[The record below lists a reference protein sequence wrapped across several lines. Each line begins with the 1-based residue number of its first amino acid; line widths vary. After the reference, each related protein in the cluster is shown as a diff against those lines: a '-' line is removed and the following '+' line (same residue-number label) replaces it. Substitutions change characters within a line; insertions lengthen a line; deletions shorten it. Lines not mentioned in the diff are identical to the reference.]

1 MEVWNAER
9 ACEQDRGQVMTARS
23 ARLAMAFSN
32 IGHFF
37 SHLLM
42 LLYPTVVL
50 ALEGRFGLS
59 YGELLSLSI
68 PGYVLF
74 GAAALPAGWL
84 GDRWSA
90 EHMMVLYFLGTGT
103 AAVLTGLADGPL
115 GLVLGL
121 ALIGLF
127 GSIYHPVGVAWLVRN
142 AESRGKAL
150 GWNGIFGSL
159 GLGVAALVAGV
170 LTQLIS
176 WRAAFIVPG
185 VLCAL
190 VGVALAVF
198 VRDGSVVA
206 SRSDRKPEPEASRA
220 DIVRAFF
227 VLSITMLGTGLIGQM
242 TTVALPKIFAERLTA
257 LTDGGILGAGG
268 FVTLVFLFS
277 GASQIVGGWLA
288 DRFSLKLVYVVC
300 WALQLPFVILAAS
313 LFNVPLLLAI
323 VVQQCLG
330 IFALPAENSLLVTY
344 TPARWRAT
352 AFGAKFV
359 LSLGVSSLGVPVIA
373 MIYDRTGD
381 FYWLF
386 ITMAVITA
394 IVAGAAAFLP
404 SRGRRVIAAAAPAE

>member
-1 MEVWNAER
+1 MEVWLG
-9 ACEQDRGQVMTARS
+9 EQDRGLVMTARS
-23 ARLAMAFSN
+23 ARLSMAFSN

-50 ALEGRFGLS
+50 ALEGHFGNLT

-90 EHMMVLYFLGTGT
+90 EHMMVLYFTGTG
-103 AAVLTGLADGPL
+103 AAAMLTGLADGPL

-121 ALIGLF
+121 SLIGLF

-159 GLGVAALVAGV
+159 GLGVAALVAGA

-176 WRAAFIVPG
+176 WRAAFIIPG
-185 VLCAL
+185 ALCAL
-190 VGVALAVF
+190 TGVALAIF

-206 SRSDRKPEPEASRA
+206 SRTDRKPEPEASRA
-220 DIVRAFF
+220 DIMRAFF
-227 VLSITMLGTGLIGQM
+227 VLSITMLGTGLVAQM
-242 TTVALPKIFAERLTA
+242 ITVALPKIFAERLTA

-288 DRFSLKLVYVVC
+288 DRFPLKLVYVAC
-300 WALQLPFVILAAS
+300 WALQLPFVIVAAT

-344 TPARWRAT
+344 TPSRWRAT

-386 ITMAVITA
+386 MTMAIITA
-394 IVAGAAAFLP
+394 IVAGAACFLP
-404 SRGRRVIAAAAPAE
+404 SRGRRIIAAAAPAE

>member
-1 MEVWNAER
+1 
-9 ACEQDRGQVMTARS
+9 MTARS
-23 ARLAMAFSN
+23 ARLSMAFSN

-37 SHLLM
+37 AHLLM

-50 ALEGRFGLS
+50 ALEGRFGLT

-90 EHMMVLYFLGTGT
+90 EHMMVLYFIGTGA

-115 GLVLGL
+115 GLALGL
-121 ALIGLF
+121 SLIGLF

-159 GLGVAALVAGV
+159 GVGVAALVAGAFS
-170 LTQLIS
+170 QLIS

-190 VGVALAVF
+190 TGVALAVF

-206 SRSDRKPEPEASRA
+206 SRSDRRPEPEASRA
-220 DIVRAFF
+220 DVVRAFF

-242 TTVALPKIFAERLTA
+242 TTVALPKIFTERLTA

-300 WALQLPFVILAAS
+300 WTLQLPFVMLAAS

-323 VVQQCLG
+323 VIQQCLG

-359 LSLGVSSLGVPVIA
+359 LSLGVSALGVPVIA

-386 ITMAVITA
+386 MVMALITA
-394 IVAGAAAFLP
+394 IVAVAALFLP
-404 SRGRRVIAAAAPAE
+404 GRGRRAMPGTAAQPAE

>member
-1 MEVWNAER
+1 
-9 ACEQDRGQVMTARS
+9 MTARS
-23 ARLAMAFSN
+23 ARLSMAFSN

-37 SHLLM
+37 AHFLM

-90 EHMMVLYFLGTGT
+90 EHMMVLYFVGTGA

-115 GLVLGL
+115 GLALGL
-121 ALIGLF
+121 SLIGLF
-127 GSIYHPVGVAWLVRN
+127 GAIYHPVGVAWLVRN

-159 GLGVAALVAGV
+159 GVGVAALAAGAF
-170 LTQLIS
+170 TQLIS

-190 VGVALAVF
+190 TGVALAVF

-206 SRSDRKPEPEASRA
+206 ARSDRKPEPEASRA

-277 GASQIVGGWLA
+277 GASQIIGGWLA
-288 DRFSLKLVYVVC
+288 DRFSLKAVYLVC
-300 WALQLPFVILAAS
+300 WALQIPFVVIAAS

-386 ITMAVITA
+386 MTMALITA
-394 IVAGAAAFLP
+394 VVAAAALFLP
-404 SRGRRVIAAAAPAE
+404 GRGRRPLPAVAPAE

>member
-1 MEVWNAER
+1 
-9 ACEQDRGQVMTARS
+9 MTARS
-23 ARLAMAFSN
+23 ARLSMGFSN

-50 ALEGRFGLS
+50 ALEGRFGMT
-59 YGELLSLSI
+59 YGELLALSI

-90 EHMMVLYFLGTGT
+90 EGMMILYFIGTGA
-103 AAVLTGLADGPL
+103 AAVVTGFASGPL
-115 GLVLGL
+115 GLALGL
-121 ALIGLF
+121 SLIGLF
-127 GSIYHPVGVAWLVRN
+127 GSIYHPVGVAWLVHN

-159 GLGVAALVAGV
+159 GLGVSALVAGAF
-170 LTQLIS
+170 TQFIS

-185 VLCAL
+185 LLCVLT
-190 VGVALAVF
+190 GVALAVF

-206 SRSDRKPEPEASRA
+206 SRSDRKPAPDAARA

-277 GASQIVGGWLA
+277 GAAQIVGGWLA
-288 DRFSLKLVYVVC
+288 DRYSLKAVYVVC
-300 WALQLPFVILAAS
+300 WALQIPFVVVAAT
-313 LFNVPLLLAI
+313 LFNLPLLATII
-323 VVQQCLG
+323 VVQCLG
-330 IFALPAENSLLVTY
+330 IFALPAENVLLVTF

-359 LSLGVSSLGVPVIA
+359 LSLGVSSLGVPIIA
-373 MIYDRTGD
+373 MIYERTGD

-386 ITMAVITA
+386 MTMALITA
-394 IVAGAAAFLP
+394 I
-404 SRGRRVIAAAAPAE
+404 IAAAALFLPGNASRAVAAVAPAE

>member
-1 MEVWNAER
+1 VEVWPG
-9 ACEQDRGQVMTARS
+9 EQDRGQAMTARS
-23 ARLAMAFSN
+23 ARLSMGFSN
-32 IGHFF
+32 VGHFF

-50 ALEGRFGLS
+50 ALEGHFGNLT

-90 EHMMVLYFLGTGT
+90 EHMMVLYFVGTGT
-103 AAVLTGLADGPL
+103 AAMLTGLADGPL

-121 ALIGLF
+121 SLIGLF

-159 GLGVAALVAGV
+159 GLGVAALVAGA

-185 VLCAL
+185 ALCAL
-190 VGVALAVF
+190 TGVALAVF

-206 SRSDRKPEPEASRA
+206 SRTDRKPEPEASRA

-227 VLSITMLGTGLIGQM
+227 VLSITMLGTGLVAQM

-288 DRFSLKLVYVVC
+288 DRFPLKLVYVVC
-300 WALQLPFVILAAS
+300 WALQLPFVIVAAT

-386 ITMAVITA
+386 MTMAAITA
-394 IVAGAAAFLP
+394 IVAFAACFLP
-404 SRGRRVIAAAAPAE
+404 SQRRGVVAAAVPAE

>member
-1 MEVWNAER
+1 
-9 ACEQDRGQVMTARS
+9 MTAHS
-23 ARLAMAFSN
+23 ARLSMGFSN

-50 ALEGRFGLS
+50 ALEGHFGGLS

-90 EHMMVLYFLGTGT
+90 EHMMVLYFVGTG
-103 AAVLTGLADGPL
+103 AAAMLTGLANGPL
-115 GLVLGL
+115 GLALGL
-121 ALIGLF
+121 SLIGLF

-159 GLGVAALVAGV
+159 GLGVAALVAGA

-185 VLCAL
+185 LLCAL
-190 VGVALAVF
+190 TGVALAVF

-206 SRSDRKPEPEASRA
+206 SRTDRKPEPEASRA
-220 DIVRAFF
+220 DIVRAFV
-227 VLSITMLGTGLIGQM
+227 VLSITMLGTGLVGQM

-268 FVTLVFLFS
+268 FVTFVFLFS

-288 DRFSLKLVYVVC
+288 DRFPLKIVYVVC
-300 WALQLPFVILAAS
+300 WALQLPFVIVAAT
-313 LFNVPLLLAI
+313 LFNVPLLLA
-323 VVQQCLG
+323 VVIQQCLG

-386 ITMAVITA
+386 MVMAVITA
-394 IVAGAAAFLP
+394 IVAAAACFLP
-404 SRGRRVIAAAAPAE
+404 GQRRGAVAAAAPAE

>member
-1 MEVWNAER
+1 VEVWPG
-9 ACEQDRGQVMTARS
+9 EQDRGQAMTARS
-23 ARLAMAFSN
+23 ARLSMGFSN
-32 IGHFF
+32 VGHFF

-50 ALEGRFGLS
+50 ALEGHFGNLT

-90 EHMMVLYFLGTGT
+90 EHMMVLYFVGTGT
-103 AAVLTGLADGPL
+103 AAMLTGLADGPL

-121 ALIGLF
+121 SLIGLF

-159 GLGVAALVAGV
+159 GLGVAALVAGA

-185 VLCAL
+185 ALCAL
-190 VGVALAVF
+190 TGVALAVF

-206 SRSDRKPEPEASRA
+206 SRTDRKPEPEASRA

-227 VLSITMLGTGLIGQM
+227 VLSITMLGTGLVAQM

-288 DRFSLKLVYVVC
+288 DRFPLKLVYVVC
-300 WALQLPFVILAAS
+300 WALQLPFVIVAAT

-386 ITMAVITA
+386 MTMAAITA
-394 IVAGAAAFLP
+394 IVAFAACFLP
-404 SRGRRVIAAAAPAE
+404 SQRRGVVAAAAPAE

>member
-1 MEVWNAER
+1 
-9 ACEQDRGQVMTARS
+9 MTARS
-23 ARLAMAFSN
+23 ARLSMAFSN
-32 IGHFF
+32 VGHFF

-50 ALEGRFGLS
+50 ALEGRFGLT

-90 EHMMVLYFLGTGT
+90 EHMMVLYFIGTGA
-103 AAVLTGLADGPL
+103 AAVLTGLASGPL
-115 GLVLGL
+115 GLALGL

-159 GLGVAALVAGV
+159 GVGVAALVAGV
-170 LTQLIS
+170 FTQLIS

-185 VLCAL
+185 ALCAL
-190 VGVALAVF
+190 TGLALIVF

-206 SRSDRKPEPEASRA
+206 SRSDRRPEPEASRA

-242 TTVALPKIFAERLTA
+242 TTVALPKVFAERLGA

-300 WALQLPFVILAAS
+300 WTLQLPFVILAAS

-323 VVQQCLG
+323 VIQQCLG

-359 LSLGVSSLGVPVIA
+359 LSLGVSALGVPVIA

-386 ITMAVITA
+386 MTMAAITA

-404 SRGRRVIAAAAPAE
+404 GRARRAVVAVAPAE

>member
-1 MEVWNAER
+1 
-9 ACEQDRGQVMTARS
+9 MTARS
-23 ARLAMAFSN
+23 ARLSMGFSN
-32 IGHFF
+32 VGHFF

-50 ALEGRFGLS
+50 ALEGRFGLT

-68 PGYVLF
+68 PGYILF

-90 EHMMVLYFLGTGT
+90 EGMMVLYFIGTGG
-103 AAVLTGLADGPL
+103 AAMLTGFANGPFELAL
-115 GLVLGL
+115 GLT
-121 ALIGLF
+121 LIGLF

-159 GLGVAALVAGV
+159 GLGVSALVAGA
-170 LTQLIS
+170 LTQFIS

-190 VGVALAVF
+190 TGVALVVF

-206 SRSDRKPEPEASRA
+206 AKSDRKPEKEASRA

-268 FVTLVFLFS
+268 FVSLVFLFS

-288 DRFSLKLVYVVC
+288 DRYSLKAVYVVC
-300 WALQLPFVILAAS
+300 WALQIPFVVIAAS
-313 LFNVPLLLAI
+313 LFNLPLLGAVI
-323 VVQQCLG
+323 VVQCLG
-330 IFALPAENSLLVTY
+330 IFALPAENILLVTF

-386 ITMAVITA
+386 ITMALITA
-394 IVAGAAAFLP
+394 IVATAAMFLP
-404 SRGRRVIAAAAPAE
+404 SRARHVAVVAAQPAE

>member
-1 MEVWNAER
+1 
-9 ACEQDRGQVMTARS
+9 MTARS
-23 ARLAMAFSN
+23 ARLSMGFSN

-50 ALEGRFGLS
+50 ALEGHFGDLT

-90 EHMMVLYFLGTGT
+90 EHMMVLYFVGTG
-103 AAVLTGLADGPL
+103 AAAMLTGLANGPL
-115 GLVLGL
+115 GLALGL
-121 ALIGLF
+121 SLIGLF

-159 GLGVAALVAGV
+159 GLGVAALVAGA
-170 LTQLIS
+170 LTQFIS

-185 VLCAL
+185 LLCAL
-190 VGVALAVF
+190 TGIALAVF

-206 SRSDRKPEPEASRA
+206 SRTDRKPEPEASRA

-227 VLSITMLGTGLIGQM
+227 VLSITMLGTGLVAQM
-242 TTVALPKIFAERLTA
+242 ITVALPKIFAERLTA

-288 DRFSLKLVYVVC
+288 DRFPLKVVYLVC
-300 WALQLPFVILAAS
+300 WALQLPFVIAAAT
-313 LFNVPLLLAI
+313 LFEVPLLFAI
-323 VVQQCLG
+323 IVQQCLG
-330 IFALPAENSLLVTY
+330 IFALPAENSLLVSY
-344 TPARWRAT
+344 TPSRWRAT

-386 ITMAVITA
+386 VTMALITA
-394 IVAGAAAFLP
+394 IVATAAMFLP
-404 SRGRRVIAAAAPAE
+404 SRTPRTAGVAAAQPAE

>member
-1 MEVWNAER
+1 
-9 ACEQDRGQVMTARS
+9 MTARS
-23 ARLAMAFSN
+23 ARLSMAFSN
-32 IGHFF
+32 IGHLFAHF
-37 SHLLM
+37 LM

-121 ALIGLF
+121 SLIGLF

-150 GWNGIFGSL
+150 GWNGIFGS
-159 GLGVAALVAGV
+159 
-170 LTQLIS
+170 
-176 WRAAFIVPG
+176 
-185 VLCAL
+185 
-190 VGVALAVF
+190 
-198 VRDGSVVA
+198 
-206 SRSDRKPEPEASRA
+206 
-220 DIVRAFF
+220 
-227 VLSITMLGTGLIGQM
+227 LGTGLIGQM

-268 FVTLVFLFS
+268 FVTLVFLFA

-300 WALQLPFVILAAS
+300 WALQLPFVIVAAS

-386 ITMAVITA
+386 ITMALITA
-394 IVAGAAAFLP
+394 IVAAAAMFLP
-404 SRGRRVIAAAAPAE
+404 ARARHTAVAAALPAE

>member
-1 MEVWNAER
+1 
-9 ACEQDRGQVMTARS
+9 MTARS
-23 ARLAMAFSN
+23 ARPSMGFSN

-50 ALEGRFGLS
+50 ALEGHFGDLS

-90 EHMMVLYFLGTGT
+90 EHMMVLYFVGTG
-103 AAVLTGLADGPL
+103 AAAMLTGLADGPIGLAL
-115 GLVLGL
+115 GLS
-121 ALIGLF
+121 LIGLF

-159 GLGVAALVAGV
+159 GLGVAALVAGA

-185 VLCAL
+185 ALCAL
-190 VGVALAVF
+190 TGVALAIF

-206 SRSDRKPEPEASRA
+206 SRTDRKPEPEASRA
-220 DIVRAFF
+220 DIVRAFV
-227 VLSITMLGTGLIGQM
+227 VLSVTMLGTGLIGQI

-288 DRFSLKLVYVVC
+288 DRFPLKLVYVVC
-300 WALQLPFVILAAS
+300 WALQLPFVIVAAT

-386 ITMAVITA
+386 MTMALITA
-394 IVAGAAAFLP
+394 IVAAAALFLP
-404 SRGRRVIAAAAPAE
+404 GSARRTVAAIAPAE

>member
-1 MEVWNAER
+1 
-9 ACEQDRGQVMTARS
+9 MTARS
-23 ARLAMAFSN
+23 ARLSMGFSN

-50 ALEGRFGLS
+50 ALEGRWGLT

-90 EHMMVLYFLGTGT
+90 EHMMVLYFVGTG
-103 AAVLTGLADGPL
+103 AAAMLTGLADGPL
-115 GLVLGL
+115 GLALGL
-121 ALIGLF
+121 SLIGLF

-159 GLGVAALVAGV
+159 GLGVAALVAGAF
-170 LTQLIS
+170 TQLIS

-185 VLCAL
+185 ALCAL
-190 VGVALAVF
+190 TGVALAVF

-206 SRSDRKPEPEASRA
+206 SRTDRKPEPEASRA
-220 DIVRAFF
+220 DILRAFV
-227 VLSITMLGTGLIGQM
+227 VLSVTMLGTGLVAQM
-242 TTVALPKIFAERLTA
+242 ITVALPKIFAERLTA

-288 DRFSLKLVYVVC
+288 DRFPLKAVYVVC
-300 WALQLPFVILAAS
+300 WALQLPFVIVAAT

-386 ITMAVITA
+386 MVMAVITA
-394 IVAGAAAFLP
+394 IVAAAACFLP
-404 SRGRRVIAAAAPAE
+404 SRGRRVVVAVAPAE

>member
-1 MEVWNAER
+1 
-9 ACEQDRGQVMTARS
+9 MTARS
-23 ARLAMAFSN
+23 ARLSMGFSN

-50 ALEGRFGLS
+50 ALEGRFGLT

-90 EHMMVLYFLGTGT
+90 EHMMVLYFVGTGL
-103 AAVLTGLADGPL
+103 ASVLTGFADGPL

-121 ALIGLF
+121 SLVGLF

-159 GLGVAALVAGV
+159 GLGVAALVAGA
-170 LTQLIS
+170 LTELIS

-185 VLCAL
+185 TLCAL
-190 VGVALAVF
+190 TGVALAVF

-206 SRSDRKPEPEASRA
+206 SRVDRKPEPEASRA
-220 DIVRAFF
+220 DIVRAFV

-242 TTVALPKIFAERLTA
+242 TTVALPKIFVERLTA

-288 DRFSLKLVYVVC
+288 DRYSLKAVYVVC
-300 WALQLPFVILAAS
+300 WALQLPFVVAAAT

-344 TPARWRAT
+344 TPSRWRAT

-394 IVAGAAAFLP
+394 IVATAACFLP
-404 SRGRRVIAAAAPAE
+404 SRGRRIAAAVAPAE

>member
-1 MEVWNAER
+1 
-9 ACEQDRGQVMTARS
+9 MTARS

-159 GLGVAALVAGV
+159 GLGVAALVAGA
-170 LTQLIS
+170 LTQFIS

-185 VLCAL
+185 ALCAL
-190 VGVALAVF
+190 TGVALVVF

-206 SRSDRKPEPEASRA
+206 AKTDRKPEKEASRA

-268 FVTLVFLFS
+268 FVSLVFLFS
-277 GASQIVGGWLA
+277 GASQIVGGSLA
-288 DRFSLKLVYVVC
+288 DRYSVKAVYVVC
-300 WALQLPFVILAAS
+300 WALQIPFVVIAAS

-330 IFALPAENSLLVTY
+330 IFALPAENSLLVSY
-344 TPARWRAT
+344 TPSRWRAT

-386 ITMAVITA
+386 MTMAVITA
-394 IVAGAAAFLP
+394 IVATAACFLP
-404 SRGRRVIAAAAPAE
+404 SRGRRVVVAAAPAE

>member
-1 MEVWNAER
+1 
-9 ACEQDRGQVMTARS
+9 MTARS
-23 ARLAMAFSN
+23 ARLSMGFSN
-32 IGHFF
+32 VGHFF
-37 SHLLM
+37 AHLLM

-50 ALEGRFGLS
+50 ALEGRFGMT
-59 YGELLSLSI
+59 YGELLALSI

-90 EHMMVLYFLGTGT
+90 EGMMVLYFVGTGM
-103 AAVLTGLADGPL
+103 AAVLTGLASGPL
-115 GLVLGL
+115 GLALGL
-121 ALIGLF
+121 SLIGLF

-159 GLGVAALVAGV
+159 GLGVSALVAGAF
-170 LTQLIS
+170 TQFIS

-185 VLCAL
+185 LLCAL
-190 VGVALAVF
+190 TGVALAVF
-198 VRDGSVVA
+198 VRDGPVVA
-206 SRSDRKPEPEASRA
+206 SRSDRKPAPDASRA

-227 VLSITMLGTGLIGQM
+227 VLSITMLGTGLVAQM

-268 FVTLVFLFS
+268 FVSLVFLFS
-277 GASQIVGGWLA
+277 GAAQIVGGWLA
-288 DRFSLKLVYVVC
+288 DRYSLKAVYVVC
-300 WALQLPFVILAAS
+300 WALQIPFVVIAAK
-313 LFNVPLLLAI
+313 LFVLPLLATII
-323 VVQQCLG
+323 VVQCLG
-330 IFALPAENSLLVTY
+330 IFALPAENVLLVTF

-359 LSLGVSSLGVPVIA
+359 LSLGVSSLGVPIIA

-386 ITMAVITA
+386 MTMALITA
-394 IVAGAAAFLP
+394 IVAAAALFLP
-404 SRGRRVIAAAAPAE
+404 GNASRAVAAVAPAE

>member
-1 MEVWNAER
+1 
-9 ACEQDRGQVMTARS
+9 MTARS
-23 ARLAMAFSN
+23 ARLSMAFSN

-37 SHLLM
+37 AHFLM

-90 EHMMVLYFLGTGT
+90 EHMMVLYFVGTGA

-115 GLVLGL
+115 GLALGL
-121 ALIGLF
+121 SLIGLF
-127 GSIYHPVGVAWLVRN
+127 GAIYHPVGVAWLVRN

-159 GLGVAALVAGV
+159 GVGVAALAAGAF
-170 LTQLIS
+170 TQFIS

-190 VGVALAVF
+190 TGVALAVF
-198 VRDGSVVA
+198 VRSGSVVA
-206 SRSDRKPEPEASRA
+206 ARSDRKPEPEASRA

-242 TTVALPKIFAERLTA
+242 TTVALPKIFAERLSA

-277 GASQIVGGWLA
+277 GASQIIGGWLA
-288 DRFSLKLVYVVC
+288 DRFSLKAVYLVC
-300 WALQLPFVILAAS
+300 WALQIPFVAIAAS

-323 VVQQCLG
+323 IVQQCLG

-386 ITMAVITA
+386 MTMALITA
-394 IVAGAAAFLP
+394 V
-404 SRGRRVIAAAAPAE
+404 VAAAALFLPGHGRRPLPAVVPAE